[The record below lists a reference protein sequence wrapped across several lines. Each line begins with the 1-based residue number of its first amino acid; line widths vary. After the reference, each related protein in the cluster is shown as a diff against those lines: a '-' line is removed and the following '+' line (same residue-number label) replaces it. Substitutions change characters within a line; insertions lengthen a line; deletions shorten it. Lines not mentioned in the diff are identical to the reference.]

1 MTTPLLSFGQQIT
14 SATDTLRAIS
24 LAEVA
29 IWVRT
34 DAALQHQT
42 DRLRK
47 LAQFDQNAYK
57 TTKTCLPYVVGSEF
71 ANGTRRID
79 SLVAATYFVLDLDH
93 CTGLEGQVPDAIRAD
108 LSVELAF
115 VSPSGEGL
123 KLFFRLLDDCTDA
136 KTFSVAYRNFASDF
150 GVRHGFVKSVDLRT
164 SDATRA
170 CFLAHDPTAYHNPD
184 AMPVDWRLWLPSPAQ
199 ADELGFGD
207 NDVTDFDG
215 VVSVRKPAVE
225 RPINE
230 VAYREMLRT
239 INPNM
244 PSRREKQTFVPD
256 ELWTIEPAVRAICGQ
271 FSWEL
276 TEMTPLNYGLKV
288 AVKQGFR
295 RAEVNVCYGKKG
307 FSVVRS
313 PKTGTD
319 PTLANLLYGELYRLL
334 FPEPVAQNVPIALC
348 EN

>member
-1 MTTPLLSFGQQIT
+1 MTTPLLSSGQQIT

-29 IWVRT
+29 TWVRA

-42 DRLRK
+42 ERLRK

-57 TTKTCLPYVVGSEF
+57 TAKTSLPYVVGSVF
-71 ANGTRRID
+71 ANGIRRMD
-79 SLVAATYFVLDLDH
+79 GLDEATYFVLDLDH

-108 LSVELAF
+108 LSVALAF

-123 KLFFRLLDDCTDA
+123 KLFFRLLDACTDA
-136 KTFSVAYRNFASDF
+136 KTFSAAYRQFAGDF
-150 GVRHGFVKSVDLRT
+150 GLRHGFVKSVDLRT

-184 AMPVDWRLWLPSPAQ
+184 AMPVDWRLWLPDQ
-199 ADELGFGD
+199 APLGEGLFDDEPD
-207 NDVTDFDG
+207 ADG
-215 VVSVRKPAVE
+215 VVSARKPAVE

-230 VAYREMLRT
+230 VAYRDVLRA
-239 INPNM
+239 INPNT

-256 ELWTIEPAVRAICGQ
+256 ELWAIEPAVRAVCAQ

-295 RAEVNVCYGKKG
+295 RAEVNVWHGRKG

-319 PTLANLLYGELYRLL
+319 PALANLLYGELFRLL
-334 FPEPVAQNVPIALC
+334 FPEPVTQNVPIALC

>member
-1 MTTPLLSFGQQIT
+1 MTTPLLSSGQQIT

-29 IWVRT
+29 TWVRT
-34 DAALQHQT
+34 DTALQRQT
-42 DRLRK
+42 ERLRK

-57 TTKTCLPYVVGSEF
+57 TAKTSLPYVVGSVF
-71 ANGTRRID
+71 ANGIRRMD
-79 SLVAATYFVLDLDH
+79 ALAQATYFVLDLDH
-93 CTGLEGQVPDAIRAD
+93 CTGLNGQVPDAIRAD
-108 LSVELAF
+108 LSIELAF

-123 KLFFRLLDDCTDA
+123 KLFFRLLDACTDA
-136 KTFSVAYRNFASDF
+136 KTFSAAYRNFAGDF
-150 GVRHGFVKSVDLRT
+150 GLRHGFVKSVDLRT
-164 SDATRA
+164 SDVTRA
-170 CFLAHDPTAYHNPD
+170 CFLAHDPTVYHNPD
-184 AMPVDWRLWLPSPAQ
+184 AMSVDWRLWLPNHTQ
-199 ADELGFGD
+199 GGELGFGES
-207 NDVTDFDG
+207 DVSDFDR
-215 VVSVRKPAVE
+215 VVSARKPAVE

-230 VAYREMLRT
+230 VAYRDMLRT
-239 INPNM
+239 INPNT

-319 PTLANLLYGELYRLL
+319 PTLSNLLYGELFRLL

-348 EN
+348 VN